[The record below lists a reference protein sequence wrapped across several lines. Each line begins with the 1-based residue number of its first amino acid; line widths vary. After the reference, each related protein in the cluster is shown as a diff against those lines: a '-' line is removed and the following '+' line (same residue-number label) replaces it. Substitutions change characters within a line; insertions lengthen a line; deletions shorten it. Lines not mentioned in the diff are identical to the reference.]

1 MKPYKEHK
9 TFKKIVKF
17 SEKNRGAYA
26 LVCLLVLLA
35 IIIYRVVDGIQSEG
49 GFDFKTF
56 ILSLIDLKVF
66 VAVILAF
73 VLTGVAN
80 LLGGLF
86 SPKVED
92 MMKLT
97 TNYDSLVKK
106 YGHFSKLVKYTNSSE
121 SDYLTGRKHT
131 TSQATN
137 FKNDKY
143 DGVEDTY
150 VFPTEIRASL
160 KNKTTNIVFDDKE
173 ENAYKQPDWIK
184 EHSDE
189 LFAAHSHSE
198 KYNSQMLRV
207 NDFKHDEKTATI
219 YLSKTTYLD
228 SLIANRACDYEINGV
243 SVREVYEPGPVLHSL
258 KDSQL
263 SNHLGFNG
271 MVETNDH
278 KFIFI
283 KRHNKVSIAKNTWQT
298 SIGASLKTIYALN
311 ENKTVDT
318 SSIKNAMIE
327 EMIHEFNLKNL
338 KNLKE
343 KEAEMR
349 EKFSFEENVLYF
361 YRDLLEC
368 GKPQLMFHY
377 ELPLSSSELV
387 EAFTNGLKAAKKN
400 KDTFNLYCDIDG
412 HNLLLI
418 DREDMKKL
426 YLTPDGFAYKKKFYK
441 SVPSAV
447 ATIRM
452 LIANLNGETL

>member
-106 YGHFSKLVKYTNSSE
+106 YGHFSKLVEYTNSSA

-137 FKNDKY
+137 YKDDKY
-143 DGVEDTY
+143 NGIEDSY
-150 VFPTEIRASL
+150 VFPTVILTSL
-160 KNKTTNIVFDDKE
+160 KDKTTNIVFDDKE

-184 EHSDE
+184 KHSDE

-207 NDFKHDEKTATI
+207 SDFKYDEKTATI

-228 SLIANRACDYEINGV
+228 SLIANRACDYEING
-243 SVREVYEPGPVLHSL
+243 VREVYEPGPVLHSL

-298 SIGASLKTIYALN
+298 SIGASLKTVYALN
-311 ENKTVDT
+311 EKQTVDT

-349 EKFSFEENVLYF
+349 GKFSFEENVLYF

-377 ELPLSSSELV
+377 ELPLTSSELV
-387 EAFTNGLKAAKKN
+387 EAFTSGLKAAKKN

-418 DREDMKKL
+418 DREDVKKL
-426 YLTPDGFAYKKKFYK
+426 YLTPDGFAYNKKFYK

-452 LIANLNGETL
+452 LIACLNGETL